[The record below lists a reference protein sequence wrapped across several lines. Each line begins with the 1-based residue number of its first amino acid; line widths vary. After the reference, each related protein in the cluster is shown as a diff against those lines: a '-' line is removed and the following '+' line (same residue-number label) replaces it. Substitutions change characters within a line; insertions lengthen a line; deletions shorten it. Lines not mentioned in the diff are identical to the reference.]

1 MKVQKQIVT
10 GALAALLVLSTL
22 ASTACTPKSAT
33 QKLAQYTAQSTAA
46 LVALT
51 DATAALAAA
60 GKTSAAGAKNIYQ
73 VVSKMNGSIDV
84 IRDRAEK
91 GFNKKEA
98 LTIIDGLLADLKAA
112 QAAGVINL
120 SGDQLAKFNEI
131 IFFAQF
137 TIKSVQ
143 AVIEAVK
150 EPPVPAEQVR
160 AALGRRSVAGQDTV
174 WTDLVLIIQTAVLR
188 GYSQSRMSAFDAF
201 ADGRA
206 LSAELKASLAT
217 KLGA

>member
-1 MKVQKQIVT
+1 MKIPKQIIT
-10 GALAALLVLSTL
+10 GALVALLILSTL
-22 ASTACTPKSAT
+22 ASTACTPKSTT

-51 DATAALAAA
+51 DVTATLAAA
-60 GKTSAAGAKNIYQ
+60 GRTSAAGAKSVYQ
-73 VVSKMNGSIDV
+73 LVSKMNGAVDV

-91 GFNKKEA
+91 GFNKQEA
-98 LTIIDGLLADLKAA
+98 LTIITGLLDDLKAA

-120 SGDQLAKFNEI
+120 SGDNLAKFNEV

-143 AVIEAVK
+143 AIIQAVK

-160 AALGRRSVAGQDTV
+160 MALGRRAAAAQDTT
-174 WTDLVLIIQTAVLR
+174 WTELVLIIQTAVLR
-188 GYSQSRMSAFDAF
+188 GLTQSRMSAFDAF

-206 LSAELKASLAT
+206 LSAELKASLAM